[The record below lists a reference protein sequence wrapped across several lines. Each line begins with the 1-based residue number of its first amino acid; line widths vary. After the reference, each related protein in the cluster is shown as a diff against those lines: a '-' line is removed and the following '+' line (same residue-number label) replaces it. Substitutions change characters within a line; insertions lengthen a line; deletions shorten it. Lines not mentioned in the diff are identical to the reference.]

1 MTRST
6 YPLIHLT
13 LFKWKRRY
21 HHKQK
26 QQHTEQNNKIDKAK
40 QANKMNLHRV
50 KKTPHCHVMDCDSY
64 DCITIIEKG
73 PYANVDH
80 SYRMSFDCLKYKDLC
95 GMPFSLTICIN
106 SIKLRTV
113 NKS

>member
-40 QANKMNLHRV
+40 QVNKMNLHRV
-50 KKTPHCHVMDCDSY
+50 KKPHTAMLWTV
-64 DCITIIEKG
+64 I
-73 PYANVDH
+73 
-80 SYRMSFDCLKYKDLC
+80 RMIVLL
-95 GMPFSLTICIN
+95 
-106 SIKLRTV
+106 
-113 NKS
+113 